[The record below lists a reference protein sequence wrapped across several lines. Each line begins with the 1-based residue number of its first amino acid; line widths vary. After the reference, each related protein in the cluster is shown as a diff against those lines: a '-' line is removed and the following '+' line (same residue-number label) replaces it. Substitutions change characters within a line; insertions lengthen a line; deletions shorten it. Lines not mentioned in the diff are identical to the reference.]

1 MNEFFDTERVY
12 VEELLCVLE
21 VSSYLGC
28 FVLAVWGVFILNGFV
43 FIEKYSFI

>member
-28 FVLAVWGVFILNGFV
+28 FVLAVWGVFYFKWFCV
-43 FIEKYSFI
+43 YRKV